1 MRIGSKLAI
10 AVFIAVALAH
20 LIRIVTNTR
29 VLIEDYSVPMWV
41 SVVGVVVTAGL
52 AFLLYHES
60 GSGSGR

>member
-1 MRIGSKLAI
+1 MKIGSKLAI

-20 LIRIVTNTR
+20 LIRIATNSQ
-29 VLIEDYSVPMWV
+29 VLIENYAVPMWI

-60 GSGSGR
+60 GSGPDG